1 MNAKLFD
8 MLVKTISL
16 LCTLLLFIA
25 IMQFSREYYCLLRT
39 VVFIVALLVF
49 VKNRK
54 YVVWAI
60 IFALIAILF
69 NPIFPI
75 YLYNK
80 AHWIP
85 LDIITGILFLL
96 EAVLN
101 RPKKSES
108 RVVEKKT
115 PKTLKRDR
123 IL

>member
-1 MNAKLFD
+1 
-8 MLVKTISL
+8 MLVKSISL
-16 LCTLLLFIA
+16 LCALLLFIA
-25 IMQFSREYYCLLRT
+25 VMQLSREYYWLLRI
-39 VVFIVALLVF
+39 VVFIGALLVF

-60 IFALIAILF
+60 IFALIAVLF

-80 AHWIP
+80 AYWIP
-85 LDIITGILFLL
+85 LDIITGILFLI
-96 EAVLN
+96 EAMLN

-108 RVVEKKT
+108 MVVEKKKY
-115 PKTLKRDR
+115 KTLKRDR

>member
-1 MNAKLFD
+1 MNAKLFN
-8 MLVKTISL
+8 MLVKSISL
-16 LCTLLLFIA
+16 LCALLLFIA
-25 IMQFSREYYCLLRT
+25 VMQLSREYYWLLRT
-39 VVFIVALLVF
+39 VVFIGALLVF

-60 IFALIAILF
+60 IFALIAVLF

-80 AHWIP
+80 AYWIP

-96 EAVLN
+96 EAMLN

-108 RVVEKKT
+108 KVVEKKEN
-115 PKTLKRDR
+115 KTLKRDR